1 MMLVLAFAP
10 AGSAGGKK
18 EEKVSVTFHME
29 AAETDNPKM
38 IFPQMA
44 NGKTRYFQRVPEINL
59 KDAAS
64 FAPFPS
70 DFDGYGM
77 VVTLKPG
84 AFTKLS
90 AVTNIN
96 EGRWLLA
103 QVNGRVVDGVLI
115 DKEISDGR
123 LVIWKGL
130 VLADITALDTML
142 PRTGQPAKKK

>member
-10 AGSAGGKK
+10 TRFAGGKK

-59 KDAAS
+59 KDVVS

-70 DFDGYGM
+70 DFDGYG
-77 VVTLKPG
+77 
-84 AFTKLS
+84 
-90 AVTNIN
+90 
-96 EGRWLLA
+96 RW
-103 QVNGRVVDGVLI
+103 
-115 DKEISDGR
+115 
-123 LVIWKGL
+123 
-130 VLADITALDTML
+130 
-142 PRTGQPAKKK
+142 